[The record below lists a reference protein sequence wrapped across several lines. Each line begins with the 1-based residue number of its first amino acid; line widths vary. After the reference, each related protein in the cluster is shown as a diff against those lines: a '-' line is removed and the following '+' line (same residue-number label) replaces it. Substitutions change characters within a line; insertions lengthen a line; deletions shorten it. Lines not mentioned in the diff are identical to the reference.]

1 MKSPLAEPPPAVKTV
16 FDLQQETINNH
27 PEMIQMKKQLEDPA
41 VDAEEK
47 KRLRLRMKRLRLKLR
62 KGGGMERVTARDF
75 GKQVTVALGIPSI
88 QC

>member
-1 MKSPLAEPPPAVKTV
+1 MKTV
-16 FDLQQETINNH
+16 FDLQQETISNH

-62 KGGGMERVTARDF
+62 KGGGTERVRARDL
-75 GKQVTVALGIPSI
+75 GK
-88 QC
+88 